1 MDSTESFRFFSSF
14 GILAD
19 SVGTCTHAYLHPST
33 HPPEHSFIGV
43 DVLEY
48 THVCM
53 QQSCYRLCLMS
64 LTGEI
69 FCRLQRNMFIYLYIY
84 VYVCV
89 CVCVYIYTRIC
100 ICISLS
106 LSLHLS
112 LQQFM
117 YAHAPF
123 YLERER
129 EKQTKQQNES

>member
-1 MDSTESFRFFSSF
+1 MDSTESFWFFSSF

-53 QQSCYRLCLMS
+53 QQSCYRLCFMS

-69 FCRLQRNMFIYLYIY
+69 FCRLRRNMFIYLYVYIY
-84 VYVCV
+84 VYVY
-89 CVCVYIYTRIC
+89 VCVYIYTRIY

-106 LSLHLS
+106 LSIFLYSS
-112 LQQFM
+112 LCM
-117 YAHAPF
+117 HTHPSI
-123 YLERER
+123 LRER